1 MYIINIYA
9 PNNTAYV
16 LMKSKLEEIQ
26 GDIDRGPLIIGFLN
40 IPLLVQNRLRELG
53 IRKDTDDPNNIIT

>member
-9 PNNTAYV
+9 PNNTAYAF
-16 LMKSKLEEIQ
+16 MKSKLEEIQ
-26 GDIDRGPLIIGFLN
+26 GDIDRGALIIGFFN
-40 IPLLVQNRLRELG
+40 IPLLIQNRLSELR

>member
-9 PNNTAYV
+9 PNNTAYAF
-16 LMKSKLEEIQ
+16 MKSKLEEIQ
-26 GDIDRGPLIIGFLN
+26 GDIDRGALIIGLFN
-40 IPLLVQNRLRELG
+40 IPLLVQNRFSELR

>member
-9 PNNTAYV
+9 PNNTAYAF
-16 LMKSKLEEIQ
+16 MKSKLEEIQ
-26 GDIDRGPLIIGFLN
+26 GDIDRGALIIGLFN
-40 IPLLVQNRLRELG
+40 IPLLVQNRFNELR